1 MIPDSGYRR
10 MVADLLS
17 MDAVTPA
24 DKKDRESVMIHT
36 CFTFNYP
43 YNVPAD
49 RWHHVALD
57 IQSLLTD
64 VKYAIVLD
72 HERDVEWAN
81 SVGFNA
87 IWRPIFTR
95 SLVDQDKNHIE
106 RFGKV
111 LHISFSPMGESI
123 HWLIGGVMMRP
134 FIKERKYIELKLDL
148 SPVRVED
155 VE

>member
-1 MIPDSGYRR
+1 MI
-10 MVADLLS
+10 ADLLS

-24 DKKDRESVMIHT
+24 NKKDRTSVMTHT

-43 YNVPAD
+43 YNVHAD
-49 RWHHVALD
+49 KWHHVVLD
-57 IQSLLTD
+57 LQSMLTET
-64 VKYAIVLD
+64 KYAIVLD
-72 HERDVEWAN
+72 HERDVEWAK

-111 LHISFSPMGESI
+111 IHISFSPMGESI

-134 FIKERKYIELKLDL
+134 FTKERKYIELKLDL
-148 SPVRVED
+148 IPARTED
-155 VE
+155 V